1 MIWPLIARNPAAAS
15 ATSKRA
21 NTTSMAGLPAILARV
36 RASRKVQI
44 VLASGAVSASPRPR
58 KRMKTAPFLDS
69 TGPAKAAAPFCSSY
83 TFVHHTR
90 GDSNFALST
99 IFRDGIFG
107 DIPLA
112 SQP

>member
-1 MIWPLIARNPAAAS
+1 MKIA
-15 ATSKRA
+15 
-21 NTTSMAGLPAILARV
+21 L
-36 RASRKVQI
+36 
-44 VLASGAVSASPRPR
+44 
-58 KRMKTAPFLDS
+58 FLDS
-69 TGPAKAAAPFCSSY
+69 TGPAKAAAH
-83 TFVHHTR
+83 FVHHTR